1 MKTEIIATVIRL
13 GLLLITGFVA
23 PAFKAWLQQRAE
35 DSKLERI
42 KEWGRMAVSTAEQAY
57 KDYAKTDPH
66 GTERKRLAKR
76 ILAGALERAKIP
88 LSDSELNAVIES
100 AVTDLNLD
108 KKLLGGEIE

>member
-1 MKTEIIATVIRL
+1 MKTEIIATLIRL
-13 GLLLITGFVA
+13 GILIVTGFIA
-23 PAFKAWLQQRAE
+23 PAFKAWLQQKAE

-42 KEWGRMAVSTAEQAY
+42 KDWARMAVSAAEQAY

-76 ILAGALERAKIP
+76 VLAGFLDRANIT

-100 AVTDLNLD
+100 AVVDLNLD
-108 KKLLGGEIE
+108 KKMLEVDAA

>member
-1 MKTEIIATVIRL
+1 MKTEIITTVIRL
-13 GLLLITGFVA
+13 GILLVTGFIA
-23 PAFKAWLQQRAE
+23 PAFKVWLQQKAE

-57 KDYAKTDPH
+57 KDYARTDPH

-76 ILAGALERAKIP
+76 ILAGALDRAKIT

-108 KKLLGGEIE
+108 RKYLEGTAE

>member
-1 MKTEIIATVIRL
+1 MRVEVITLIIRAGIL
-13 GLLLITGFVA
+13 IITGFVA

-66 GTERKRLAKR
+66 GTERKHLAKR
-76 ILAGALERAKIP
+76 ILAGALERAHIT

-100 AVTDLNLD
+100 AVADFNID
-108 KKLLGGEIE
+108 KKYLEGTVG

>member
-1 MKTEIIATVIRL
+1 MKTEIIATLIRL
-13 GLLLITGFVA
+13 GILIVTGFIA
-23 PAFKAWLQQRAE
+23 PAFKAWLQQKAE

-42 KEWGRMAVSTAEQAY
+42 KDWARMAVSMAEQAY

-76 ILAGALERAKIP
+76 ALAGILDRAKIT

-100 AVTDLNLD
+100 AVVDLNLD
-108 KKLLGGEIE
+108 KKMLEVDAA